1 MNITAPVP
9 EDFELHPQLAAD
21 TIEVDR
27 WECCR
32 VLLMNDAS
40 YPWLILVPQRAD
52 VRELHKLFAGDL
64 AFTTAEIVRASEAME
79 RLFQPVKMN
88 VAALGN
94 QVPQLH
100 IHVIA
105 RFADDAAWPNPV
117 WGAAPAVPYGA
128 DDLAARVAALRGA
141 FAG

>member
-1 MNITAPVP
+1 MNITAPVS
-9 EDFELHPQLAAD
+9 ETFELHPQLATD
-21 TIEVDR
+21 TIEIDR
-27 WECCR
+27 WDCCR

-52 VRELHKLFAGDL
+52 VRELHKLSADDL
-64 AFTTAEIVRASEAME
+64 ALATAEIVRASKAME

-94 QVPQLH
+94 MVPQLH

-105 RFADDAAWPNPV
+105 RFTDDAAWPNPV

-128 DDLAARVAALRGA
+128 DELAAHVAALRDA